1 MKLHLKWE
9 SCIVSAENESWS
21 FENCQISISP
31 YNDSSVSICISEEGF
46 GQENYRSFFIGKG
59 RVTYLSPSVLK
70 GEGSVNVKG
79 VWVPVK
85 FTANLNNDNK

>member
-1 MKLHLKWE
+1 MKLYLKWE

-31 YNDSSVSICISEEGF
+31 YNDSSVSIYISEEGL
-46 GQENYRSFFIGKG
+46 GQESYRSLFIGKG

-70 GEGSVNVKG
+70 GEGATNIG
-79 VWVPVK
+79 GLLAPVK